1 MQVSTISS
9 ATGQTTTTT
18 QTVDNNL
25 GKDDFLKLLI
35 VQLQNQ
41 DPLNP
46 KEDTEFIAQMAQFT
60 SLEQLQNLTEAMQF
74 QQATA
79 LIDKDVKAE
88 ITGSDGTELVYG
100 RVTSMREINGEMY
113 LTLSDGNLIKAAD
126 VTTVLGSDGLW
137 QEALSMV
144 GQEVYVREYGLDG
157 SVIGLTRTEIT
168 NATIEDGVI
177 KLTTSDGSTIGLND
191 IWALAPQAEEV

>member
-18 QTVDNNL
+18 QTVGNNL

-88 ITGSDGTELVYG
+88 ITGRNGTELVYG